1 MGRREFREDL
11 YHRLSDV
18 VLEVPPLRAR
28 QDDIPLLIEHFRV
41 LFNRKDDLAVTGLV
55 DQAMATMTG
64 YGWAGKVRSLAK
76 VLREAMLLREEGW
89 VELDDL
95 RIATSAGR
103 GPFAAGEPQAQSVPV
118 TRAPLPVHARRE
130 AALRIAGQQGGV
142 TRRQL
147 AAYCGISGET
157 ARGVLSMLARLGL
170 LRLVGKGSA
179 ARYVPT

>member
-1 MGRREFREDL
+1 M
-11 YHRLSDV
+11 
-18 VLEVPPLRAR
+18 
-28 QDDIPLLIEHFRV
+28 

-103 GPFAAGEPQAQSVPV
+103 GPFASRRTSGTVGAGYPGAVAR
-118 TRAPLPVHARRE
+118 TR
-130 AALRIAGQQGGV
+130 
-142 TRRQL
+142 
-147 AAYCGISGET
+147 
-157 ARGVLSMLARLGL
+157 
-170 LRLVGKGSA
+170 SA
-179 ARYVPT
+179 